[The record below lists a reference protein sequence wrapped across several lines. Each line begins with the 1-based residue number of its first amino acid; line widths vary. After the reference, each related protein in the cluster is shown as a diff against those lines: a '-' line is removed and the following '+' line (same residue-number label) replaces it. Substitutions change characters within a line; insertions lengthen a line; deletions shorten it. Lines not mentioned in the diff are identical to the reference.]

1 MPTHKFLP
9 DFDILKMPLRSL
21 GKMIADPSPQAAFSL
36 SLSLVQM
43 ANTGRFDALAML
55 FGVAYLYRD
64 DLEKMKLIVN
74 SIKMLDHPEAVK
86 FLRNELLRVPS
97 SPATR
102 TYLRAVLDSLF
113 SIGTSDSIDALH
125 ELMEDPRIGT
135 GYKRQIESFLLD

>member
-1 MPTHKFLP
+1 
-9 DFDILKMPLRSL
+9 
-21 GKMIADPSPQAAFSL
+21 
-36 SLSLVQM
+36 M